1 MSDTKEWYKNKLIED
16 PDYLKKRNTKLKQK
30 LNKDPAYYIRRKV
43 SKQKSAALRDRG
55 LAWNIPTSTAEK
67 LLIETKNCELS
78 GRDLVLEI
86 CHPDSPSLDRIDN
99 RYGYSLK
106 NVQVT
111 SQLINKARG
120 TMTVDEFVQMCVDVA
135 RHHGYC

>member
-16 PDYLKKRNTKLKQK
+16 PNYFKKRNEKLKEA
-30 LNKDPAYYIRRKV
+30 LNADPEYYARHKI
-43 SKQKSAALRDRG
+43 SKQKSSARRERN
-55 LAWNIPTSTAEK
+55 LAWNIPPGKGEQ
-67 LLIETKNCELS
+67 LIIETKKCELS
-78 GRDLVLEI
+78 GRDLVMEI
-86 CHPDSPSLDRIDN
+86 GHPDSPSLDRIN
-99 RYGYSLK
+99 NKYGYSLK

-111 SQLINKARG
+111 SQLVNKARG